1 MDTLLLIG
9 TVTLG
14 TPLVA
19 GAIIALG
26 SALEPSEETG
36 ETFAEAA
43 DA

>member
-9 TVTLG
+9 TVTIG

-19 GAIIALG
+19 GVIIALG

-36 ETFAEAA
+36 EAIAETAEV
-43 DA
+43 